1 VTIVAGETRTLDVV
15 MAVPDLAPKDDGGG
29 AQPSAEREKN

>member
-1 VTIVAGETRTLDVV
+1 VSIAASETRTLDVV
-15 MAVPDLAPKDDGGG
+15 MAVQDLAPKDDGGM